1 MLWIEYFSLIRKL
14 QLSQYVYNAV
24 VSSYREVTSRKRVST
39 INNNPCYRDFGTR
52 DAKQSRLTEC
62 LSGDFRC

>member
-1 MLWIEYFSLIRKL
+1 MLWIEYFSLTRKL

-39 INNNPCYRDFGTR
+39 TNNNLCYRGFGSR
-52 DAKQSRLTEC
+52 DAKQSCLTEC
-62 LSGDFRC
+62 LSRDFRC

>member
-24 VSSYREVTSRKRVST
+24 VSSYREVTSCKRVGT
-39 INNNPCYRDFGTR
+39 INNSLCYRDFGTR
-52 DAKQSRLTEC
+52 DAKQSCVTEC
-62 LSGDFRC
+62 LSRDFRF